1 MQDKLFILHRRNWL
15 LQAKIMNKNI
25 YADWISQAEAIL

>member
-25 YADWISQAEAIL
+25 YAY